1 LKEFGKIIKSIFILK
16 YIDDAEFRQAIE
28 KQLNKIES
36 AQKFSKAISFGHN
49 HEFIQGEKEEQ
60 EIAEGCRRLIKNA
73 IICWNYLYLS
83 QLLRESETEEQKT
96 ELLDAIKN
104 GSIVSWQHI
113 NLHGEYDFSDEK
125 LQDSIGLDIPKILGI
140 SEDEKWQAK
149 IIPNPL

>member
-1 LKEFGKIIKSIFILK
+1 MKEFGKIIKSIFILK